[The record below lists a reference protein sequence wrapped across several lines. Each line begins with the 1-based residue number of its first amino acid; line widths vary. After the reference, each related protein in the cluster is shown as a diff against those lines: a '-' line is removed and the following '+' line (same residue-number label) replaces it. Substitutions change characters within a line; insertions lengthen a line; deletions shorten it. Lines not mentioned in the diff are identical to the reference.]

1 LSLFTLHA
9 VITAGS
15 AQKPG
20 ESRLDLVHRNIAIL
34 DSILKELRP
43 LDPESIILVIANPVD
58 VLTWYAQQHSGLPKN
73 QVRRVIE
80 LSSGLNE
87 SLQVFGSGTYLDTTR
102 LRVALGMKLQ
112 VADSSI
118 HTFVLG
124 EHGDSQFPAFSWYCC
139 ELFFSSC
146 FFILC
151 VVVDIFSLF
160 LPRLS
165 LFLSSL

>member
-1 LSLFTLHA
+1 
-9 VITAGS
+9 
-15 AQKPG
+15 
-20 ESRLDLVHRNIAIL
+20 
-34 DSILKELRP
+34 
-43 LDPESIILVIANPVD
+43 VD